1 MASLSNVD
9 DTSRPK
15 SRGRSFAGWMSD
27 SEYMNELSFL
37 CSEVSLSY
45 SLRNFKSS
53 TSVLFWIQC
62 VDNLIYYCTFAVAVF
77 FPVKAVYI
85 QNWS

>member
-9 DTSRPK
+9 DASRPK

-37 CSEVSLSY
+37 CSEVSLLC
-45 SLRNFKSS
+45 SLRNFKSNI
-53 TSVLFWIQC
+53 SVLFWSQC
-62 VDNLIYYCTFAVAVF
+62 VENAIHYCTFAVAVF

>member
-1 MASLSNVD
+1 MD
-9 DTSRPK
+9 DASRPK

-37 CSEVSLSY
+37 CSEVSLLC
-45 SLRNFKSS
+45 SLRNFKSNI
-53 TSVLFWIQC
+53 SVLFWSQC
-62 VDNLIYYCTFAVAVF
+62 VENLIYYCTFAFAVFF